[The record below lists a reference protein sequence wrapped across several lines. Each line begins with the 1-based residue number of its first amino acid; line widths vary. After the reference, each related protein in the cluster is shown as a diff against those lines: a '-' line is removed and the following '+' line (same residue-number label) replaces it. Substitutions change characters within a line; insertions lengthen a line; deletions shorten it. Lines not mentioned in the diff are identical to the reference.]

1 MTPAHD
7 GSAPGAPFDVAAAR
21 ARIRHVDDFVHVN
34 NASGSL
40 PDASVHE
47 AMRAHLDAE
56 ARLGST
62 EAMLAAGDVLEDLYG
77 DIAALCGV
85 EPDRVAVGTSDNAVW
100 QAALAAVTFD
110 AGDRV
115 LVGENEWG
123 GNLSSLA
130 RRCERAGASLGTVDS
145 REDGTMDP
153 AALADTLDD
162 RVRVVCVTWLGAVNG
177 AVTSAERIADAM
189 STSDAWLFVDAAQA
203 FAHVTTD
210 LSHPR
215 FDVVTASP
223 RKWMR
228 GPRGTGF
235 AVFSRR
241 FLDRAE
247 PLAVDQFSAPW
258 TDGAPRPRDDARRF
272 ELAESPYAVRVGLA
286 EAVRLR
292 RLEDE
297 GAIRSRVLRLAHR
310 AREALGALPGTTV
323 GEALDAPSG
332 IATATAP
339 GTDLARVVADLRGRG
354 TNLSALGSTYA
365 PLWFG
370 TRSVPVL
377 RLSPHAFNTEAEVDA
392 AVDAI
397 GAAMHRFPA

>member
-1 MTPAHD
+1 MTRDETA
-7 GSAPGAPFDVAAAR
+7 SAAPFDVAAAR
-21 ARIRHVDDFVHVN
+21 ARIPHVDGIVHVN

-62 EAMLAAGDVLEDLYG
+62 EAMLAAGDVLEGLYDG
-77 DIAALCGV
+77 IGALCGV
-85 EPDRVAVGTSDNAVW
+85 EPDRVAVGTGDNAVW
-100 QAALAAVTFD
+100 QAALAAVELG

-130 RRCERAGASLGTVDS
+130 RRCERAGASLETVDS

-153 AALADTLDD
+153 AALADALD
-162 RVRVVCVTWLGAVNG
+162 VRLVCVTWLGAVNG
-177 AVTSAERIADAM
+177 AVTPVDWIADAM

-203 FAHVTTD
+203 FAHVATD

-235 AVFSRR
+235 AAFSRR
-241 FLDRAE
+241 FLDWAE

-258 TDGAPRPRDDARRF
+258 TDGAPRVRDDARRF
-272 ELAESPYAVRVGLA
+272 EFAESPYAVRVGLA

-292 RLEDE
+292 RAEDD
-297 GAIRSRVLRLAHR
+297 GAIRSRVLHLARR

-339 GTDLARVVADLRGRG
+339 GVDLARVVADLRTRG
-354 TNLSALGSTYA
+354 VNLSTLGPTYA

-370 TRSVPVL
+370 TRPAPVL
-377 RLSPHAFNTEAEVDA
+377 RLSPHAFNTETEVDA
-392 AVDAI
+392 AVEAI
-397 GAAMHRFPA
+397 GAALRRPG